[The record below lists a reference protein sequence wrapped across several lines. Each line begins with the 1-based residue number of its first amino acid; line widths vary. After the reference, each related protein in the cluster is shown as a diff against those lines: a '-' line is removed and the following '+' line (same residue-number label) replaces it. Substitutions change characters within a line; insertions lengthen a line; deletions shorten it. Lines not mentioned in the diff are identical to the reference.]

1 MSALTPDPVDEMLH
15 SWDCET
21 LCDLEGR
28 ITETKGRIEDFTRRG
43 TFSRVEEEEVDLEQL
58 LQTQKDIET
67 ILRQRDNDEINIV
80 TTNDSIGTSDVTDD
94 WERICLTPSFDEDSA
109 NSMTS
114 GPSQLPIPRA
124 LSKNLN
130 VSSLPAVA
138 LPPVGP
144 TFKSLIIDKIVIHD
158 YSGILDDLKKFDQ
171 GAPSNVKEMNQ
182 ILQLV
187 YNELHNDALKIAQSA
202 RTYRLGTTTA
212 LENETLI
219 NDLHTVSDRSL
230 LFMDFVSETQRP
242 VIGRRLDI
250 ETIVNQSTSLIY
262 DECKLSLNSLKFSSV
277 LFDFIEAEGMIKS
290 AESNMLLLEKL
301 ADDIANDR
309 KAQEPLITQVNL
321 SQSLFFSHPYIAPN
335 WILIMLFFES
345 THI

>member
-21 LCDLEGR
+21 FSDLERR
-28 ITETKGRIEDFTRRG
+28 ITETKGRIEDFTSRG

-58 LQTQKDIET
+58 QKTQENIET
-67 ILRQRDNDEINIV
+67 IQRQCDNQEINIV
-80 TTNDSIGTSDVTDD
+80 TTNDSIGTSDVSDE
-94 WERICLTPSFDEDSA
+94 WERICLTPSFDEDAA

-124 LSKNLN
+124 LSQNLN
-130 VSSLPAVA
+130 GSSLPAVA
-138 LPPVGP
+138 LPPVGL
-144 TFKSLIIDKIVIHD
+144 TFKSLIIDKIKVHD
-158 YSGILDDLKKFDQ
+158 YSGILADLRKFEQ
-171 GAPSNVKEMNQ
+171 GAPSTAEEVNQ

-202 RTYRLGTTTA
+202 RTYRLGTTTS

-219 NDLHTVSDRSL
+219 NDLHTISKRSL
-230 LFMDFVSETQRP
+230 LFMVYVSEIQKR
-242 VIGRRLDI
+242 VIGLRLEI
-250 ETIVNQSTSLIY
+250 VAIVNQSTSLMY

-277 LFDFIEAEGMIKS
+277 LFDFVEAEGIIIF

-301 ADDIANDR
+301 ADDIVSSR
-309 KAQEPLITQVNL
+309 KALEPLQNQKELTR
-321 SQSLFFSHPYIAPN
+321 
-335 WILIMLFFES
+335 
-345 THI
+345 T